1 MLRDNNYIKATKKY
15 LIKYFAFYYNSACKV
30 YKDAKYSVNVTDLQ
44 WGVISVRAKRI
55 FKTIYLTK
63 LYITTI

>member
-30 YKDAKYSVNVTDLQ
+30 YKDAKYGVEQWLQ
-44 WGVISVRAKRI
+44 EPKLDYAKA
-55 FKTIYLTK
+55 TQELDDE
-63 LYITTI
+63 